1 MLKING
7 ECVAIMIMP
16 HICEVL
22 DSVVKLS
29 FALMCSNT
37 IVRWV
42 IKFQVQNFHQ
52 FRGIYSIFKI
62 HAQFSKALHSDSFQN
77 TKKMFMVNLFFYK
90 IELILYPQSRNFR
103 THLTLQI
110 QWSTSPALLS
120 EDMFFFLTSFT
131 LS

>member
-37 IVRWV
+37 IARWV
-42 IKFQVQNFHQ
+42 
-52 FRGIYSIFKI
+52 
-62 HAQFSKALHSDSFQN
+62 
-77 TKKMFMVNLFFYK
+77 M
-90 IELILYPQSRNFR
+90 E
-103 THLTLQI
+103 
-110 QWSTSPALLS
+110 
-120 EDMFFFLTSFT
+120 FLVDGFG
-131 LS
+131 

>member
-1 MLKING
+1 MLRING

-42 IKFQVQNFHQ
+42 IKFRVQNFHQ
-52 FRGIYSIFKI
+52 FRGMYSIFKI
-62 HAQFSKALHSDSFQN
+62 HAQFSKAQHSDNFLKY
-77 TKKMFMVNLFFYK
+77 KKNVYGKF
-90 IELILYPQSRNFR
+90 I
-103 THLTLQI
+103 
-110 QWSTSPALLS
+110 
-120 EDMFFFLTSFT
+120 FL
-131 LS
+131 